1 LLEEEEKVD
10 KVDKEYL
17 SDSLS
22 LSFFPLRLSVW
33 FYYQTRIL
41 LKERAR
47 SDDDDDHA
55 FDRENRGGCV

>member
-1 LLEEEEKVD
+1 MKFLLEEEEKVD

-33 FYYQTRIL
+33 FYYRADFV
-41 LKERAR
+41 ERE
-47 SDDDDDHA
+47 SSK
-55 FDRENRGGCV
+55 